1 MTNVN
6 SKLPPAPGFI
16 KVGEDK
22 LPELSSRQRTALIR
36 KGNELYNKGKL
47 AEAQRIFLT
56 ARYSDGLIR
65 IGEHYRSKNKPLH
78 AFRMFWQAGDSSRTE
93 PMIEQMAGVVRHWLH
108 ESTEE

>member
-6 SKLPPAPGFI
+6 SKHPPAPGFV
-16 KVGEDK
+16 KVSEDQ
-22 LPELSSRQRTALIR
+22 LPQLSSQKRTALIR
-36 KGNELYNKGKL
+36 KGNELYNQGKL

-78 AFRMFWQAGDSSRTE
+78 AFRMFWQAGDSSRTQ
-93 PMIEQMAGVVRHWLH
+93 PMIEKMADIVRYWLN
-108 ESTEE
+108 ESND